1 MKKRGEKVKEIVDK
15 INDLYI
21 LGRKKYLVQNKKGQ
35 YTTVIHTKGN
45 RPLVDSIVEEH
56 LKGKYTIGVFSSY
69 YSKFI
74 CFDVDVKDTE
84 YARWTTY
91 KLINA
96 LQDIGISDDYIN
108 VSTSG
113 NKGYQVEIFFDK
125 PIQNKILK
133 DFYLLVLNHADLLNI
148 DFGQV
153 EFRPTD
159 TQGVKIPLGIHQK
172 TKKRCWY
179 VDNVNLKPIRK
190 KEYILTIKKLSSE
203 YFYSLLNKAKD
214 TIDNDEAEEIENI
227 IQSHKPLKIYQQ
239 NIDREV
245 TIESIEELI
254 ANGLNMQGTRH
265 NALLKIAKYNK
276 YNGMSAEENKQFL
289 INWMEKQ
296 DQRTYSTKWDN
307 VLKDID
313 LIIKYTYER
322 NYSLT
327 VKQNDIVVSAEEL
340 QDILK
345 IKGKNQKRLLY
356 ALLIHSKRYANK
368 DGIFYMSYKQME
380 DITGLTRMTVIKLLD
395 LCTKKEI
402 FKQQAPIW

>member
-1 MKKRGEKVKEIVDK
+1 
-15 INDLYI
+15 
-21 LGRKKYLVQNKKGQ
+21 
-35 YTTVIHTKGN
+35 
-45 RPLVDSIVEEH
+45 
-56 LKGKYTIGVFSSY
+56 
-69 YSKFI
+69 
-74 CFDVDVKDTE
+74 
-84 YARWTTY
+84 
-91 KLINA
+91 
-96 LQDIGISDDYIN
+96 
-108 VSTSG
+108 
-113 NKGYQVEIFFDK
+113 
-125 PIQNKILK
+125 
-133 DFYLLVLNHADLLNI
+133 LLNI

-380 DITGLTRMTVIKLLD
+380 DITGLTRMTVIKLVKELEELKVID
-395 LCTKKEI
+395 VIRSDNMIYNKSSNKPISEVNKYKYNLLSIIYGKNETDNKNIFRVCDKNCTNCFNACLCTLYSDKQLKELLTKDFYYKLKE
-402 FKQQAPIW
+402 FKINDYNKLPCIAC